1 MFQLVQIV
9 EQLFGVIRD
18 FEVVHRDFAFFDQ
31 RARTP
36 AAPVDD
42 LLVGKDGLVDRV
54 PVHRAVFTI
63 HDAFF
68 KQLGK
73 QPLFPAVVFGFAGG
87 DFAFPVN
94 RKTQAFELGFHVFDV
109 VVRPSGGGDV
119 VFHRRVFRRH
129 AERVPTHRLHD
140 VEAV

>member
-18 FEVVHRDFAFFDQ
+18 FEVIHRDFAFFNQ

-36 AAPVDD
+36 AASIDN
-42 LLVGKDGLVDRV
+42 LLVGQYGLVDRV
-54 PVHRAVFTI
+54 PVHRAVFAI
-63 HDAFF
+63 DDAFF

-73 QPLFPAVVFGFAGG
+73 QPLFPAVVFGFAGS
-87 DFAFPVN
+87 DFALPVN

-109 VVRPSGGGDV
+109 VVGPSGRGDV

>member
-9 EQLFGVIRD
+9 EQLFGVIGD
-18 FEVVHRDFAFFDQ
+18 FEVIHRDFAFFDQ

-42 LLVGKDGLVDRV
+42 LLVGKDGLIDRV
-54 PVHRAVFTI
+54 PVYRAVFAI
-63 HDAFF
+63 DDAFF

-109 VVRPSGGGDV
+109 VVSPCGRGDV
-119 VFHRRVFRRH
+119 VFHCRIFRRH
-129 AERVPTHRLHD
+129 TERVPTHRLHD
-140 VEAV
+140 VETV